1 MIINTKKITL
11 DIIKNENI
19 IKIENKRRRN
29 LMKTEIAEVFM
40 NPVRQRIIQ
49 YLLVHEKGTVKEI
62 KKALPV
68 PVYIVTLKY

>member
-49 YLLVHEKGTVKEI
+49 YLEPELQKQQSGSGDILHY
-62 KKALPV
+62 L
-68 PVYIVTLKY
+68 